1 MSILDNLKKK
11 SKKDT
16 GVVLKAGIVL
26 LLDNQEQFNKLASLF
41 DLQEDS
47 VCIDGV
53 YVAYMDFYPALEVCP
68 IQDICGE
75 IDNALEAFE
84 HKNLKPMDFDKWYKN
99 IKGYKI
105 IKLNSNQIREIE
117 LYIDSCEYSFSIND
131 IIEEYEKYKNGFY
144 VSYSFKQVFEH
155 FSHIFKK

>member
-26 LLDNQEQFNKLASLF
+26 LLENQKQFNKLASLF

-53 YVAYMDFYPALEVCP
+53 YVAYMDEYPALQVEP
-68 IQDICGE
+68 IQNICGE
-75 IDNALEAFE
+75 IDNVLEAFE
-84 HKNLKPMDFDKWYKN
+84 HKNLKPIDFDKWYKK
-99 IKGYKI
+99 IKG
-105 IKLNSNQIREIE
+105 
-117 LYIDSCEYSFSIND
+117 
-131 IIEEYEKYKNGFY
+131 
-144 VSYSFKQVFEH
+144 
-155 FSHIFKK
+155 

>member
-1 MSILDNLKKK
+1 MSILNNLKKK

-26 LLDNQEQFNKLASLF
+26 LLDKQEQFNKLASLF

-53 YVAYMDFYPALEVCP
+53 YVAYMDEYPALQVEP

-84 HKNLKPMDFDKWYKN
+84 HKNLKAIDFDKWYKK
-99 IKGYKI
+99 IKG
-105 IKLNSNQIREIE
+105 
-117 LYIDSCEYSFSIND
+117 
-131 IIEEYEKYKNGFY
+131 
-144 VSYSFKQVFEH
+144 
-155 FSHIFKK
+155 